1 MEYHDKNG
9 AILQAGDLIRW
20 PDGRIQKL
28 ALTTAGGLGTDATNL
43 VWVENEWAAPFEF
56 GIYPLTAADMAE
68 IVKVDTPESK

>member
-20 PDGRIQKL
+20 PDGQIQKL
-28 ALTTAGGLGTDATNL
+28 ASTTSGGLGTDATNP

-68 IVKVDTPESK
+68 IVKAQGKEG